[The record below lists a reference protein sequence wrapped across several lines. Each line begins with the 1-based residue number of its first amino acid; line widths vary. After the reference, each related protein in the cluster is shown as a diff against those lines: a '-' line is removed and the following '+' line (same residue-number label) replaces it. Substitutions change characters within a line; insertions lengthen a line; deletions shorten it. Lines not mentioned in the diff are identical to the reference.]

1 MSDIIVSER
10 FESNEINIGDSSSIT
25 RQFIL
30 EYPPGYDEVSDLQA
44 EADFVAGL
52 AAVYGGFGLASY
64 TLKIFSYNKWF
75 ATATYGSGTPSD
87 EDKVMTFDTSGGT
100 HHITQ
105 SLSTPQRYGLPGST
119 APNFNGAINVTPTG
133 VEGADIVV
141 PVYNFTET
149 HYRSNAKAD
158 ADYRQ
163 ILFELTGKVNAGTFN
178 GYDRGSL
185 LFLGASGSR
194 RGTDKWELNYK
205 FAASPN
211 RDDLALGSITDI
223 VKEGWQYLWVQYVDT
238 EDGAAK
244 SMVKQ
249 PQSVHIEQVYEYG
262 DFDLLDLD

>member
-1 MSDIIVSER
+1 LSDLIVSER

-30 EYPPGYDEVSDLQA
+30 EYPPGHDEVSDLQA
-44 EADFVAGL
+44 EADFVSQL
-52 AAVYGGFGLASY
+52 ARIYGGFGLASY
-64 TLKIFSYNKWF
+64 ALKIFAYNKWF

-105 SLSTPQRYGLPGST
+105 SLDTVQRYTASGT

-133 VEGADIVV
+133 VEGTDIVV

-149 HYRSNAKAD
+149 HYRSNTKAD

-163 ILFELTGKVNAGTFN
+163 ILFEVTGKVNGGTFN
-178 GYDRGSL
+178 GYERGSL

-211 RDDLALGSITDI
+211 RVDLAVGAITGI
-223 VKEGWQYLWVQYVDT
+223 EKEGWQYLWVQYAEQ
-238 EDGAAK
+238 EDATAK
-244 SMVKQ
+244 AMVKK

-262 DFDLLDLD
+262 DFDLLDLG